1 MKKLFALIAVVLLG
15 GCLGGFSSPS
25 RFYSLTAQTP
35 AAQTFKS
42 ARIFVGVE
50 PVKVPVYLDKPQIVT
65 RNANQVELSISENN
79 RWAEPLSDAI
89 QNTLATD
96 IGSALPDAVVKPS
109 SFRKEGFDYIVWV
122 EITKFEGIWNENV
135 VLEAWWSI
143 LDNDNKLI
151 ARDKVALSRPLGDTY
166 DNLALQQ
173 SGLIGELA
181 EKIAARLAK
190 LPK

>member
-1 MKKLFALIAVVLLG
+1 MKKLFAILTVIMLS
-15 GCLGGFSSPS
+15 GCIGQSRPA

-35 AAQTFKS
+35 AAQEFKS
-42 ARIFVGVE
+42 AKIFIGIE

-65 RNANQVELSISENN
+65 RNPNEVELSISELN

-89 QNTLATD
+89 QNTLAAD
-96 IGSALPDAVVKPS
+96 IGSAMPNAVVKPS

-122 EITKFEGIWNENV
+122 EITKFEGVWNENV

-143 LDNDNKLI
+143 LDNDNKPV
-151 ARDKVALSRPLGDTY
+151 ARDKANLSRPLGDTY
-166 DNLALQQ
+166 DNLVQQQ
-173 SGLIGELA
+173 SGLISELS

>member
-1 MKKLFALIAVVLLG
+1 MKKLFAILTVIMLS
-15 GCLGGFSSPS
+15 GCIGQSRPA
-25 RFYSLTAQTP
+25 RFYSLTTQTP
-35 AAQTFKS
+35 AAQSFKS
-42 ARIFVGVE
+42 AKIFIGIE

-65 RNANQVELSISENN
+65 RNPNEVELSISELN

-89 QNTLATD
+89 QNTLAAD
-96 IGSALPDAVVKPS
+96 IGSALPNAVVKPS

-122 EITKFEGIWNENV
+122 EITKFEGVWNENV

-143 LDNDNKLI
+143 LDNDNKPV
-151 ARDKVALSRPLGDTY
+151 ARDKANLSRPLGDTY
-166 DNLALQQ
+166 DNLVQQQ
-173 SGLIGELA
+173 SGLISELS